1 MSLTPYHARYF
12 DEELSKR
19 SSSESIDSL
28 TSALADAQVELNPH
42 QIEAALF
49 AEHCPD
55 VQFGQQP
62 ADQLPWFHIVTLLTR
77 WKNAPAGPVRKADVT
92 VAKNYLNKEEMEA
105 LNLIVSAYLDFA
117 ELQARGHPPMYMRDW
132 ITKPDAFLRLSERNV
147 LTSAGKIFHALAEEH
162 VRAQFA

>member
-1 MSLTPYHARYF
+1 MRY
-12 DEELSKR
+12 
-19 SSSESIDSL
+19 
-28 TSALADAQVELNPH
+28 
-42 QIEAALF
+42 F

-162 VRAQFA
+162 ARAQFA